1 MHSLHK
7 YIRSIYTLQDLIPEY
22 YWQVTTLT
30 KVIFVIGGVLSGL
43 GKGLVTCSIGKMLQ
57 VRGIEVSAVKCDPYI
72 NVDAGTMNPYI
83 HGEVFVLDDGYE
95 ADMDLGTYERFL
107 GIELNRI
114 NNITSG
120 QVYQTVIQREREGK
134 YLGRCVQIIPHVTDE
149 IKQNIRNIANTTKAD
164 VLLVESGGTVGDIEG
179 LPFLEAF
186 RQMRNEEGKG
196 DTLLVHVTLVPMLSA
211 VGELKTKPTQHSVK
225 ELRAIGLQPD
235 IIVARSEHGELPEAV
250 KEKIALYCSVEP
262 KAVFS
267 SIDVET
273 IYELPLLLEKQGL
286 GNVIVDYLGWD
297 QIDPVWDKWERM
309 VERFKS
315 PEDVVQIAMCGKYA
329 ELADCYVSVNEAL
342 RHAAAASGCLVQI
355 DWIETEDFEEKLN
368 AIKILDGYDGVLV
381 PGGFGKRGAE
391 GKILAIQY
399 CRNKN
404 IPFLGICYGLQL
416 TIVEFSRNVLGL
428 DSAHSTEC
436 DPYTSFPVI
445 DLLPEQKTVK
455 DYGGTM
461 RLGSHKIILKKNS
474 LASTLYDG
482 QETIFERH
490 RHRWEV
496 TPEYWNDL
504 EEKGLI
510 FSGWSPDQRRKE
522 IVEIPEK
529 YFFFATQFH
538 PEFTS
543 RPWKASPPY
552 YGFIKAAYDKKLGKP
567 HPEFY

>member
-1 MHSLHK
+1 LAK
-7 YIRSIYTLQDLIPEY
+7 I
-22 YWQVTTLT
+22 
-30 KVIFVIGGVLSGL
+30 IFVIGGVLSGL

-57 VRGIEVSAVKCDPYI
+57 VRGLEVSAVKCDPYI

-107 GIELNRI
+107 GIELNEI

-120 QVYQTVIQREREGK
+120 QVYQTVIQRERKGK

-149 IKQNIRNIANTTKAD
+149 IKQSIRNVADTTQAD
-164 VLLVESGGTVGDIEG
+164 VLLVESGGTAGDIEG

-186 RQMRNEEGKG
+186 RQMRNEENRG
-196 DTLLVHVTLVPMLSA
+196 DTLLVHVTLVPMLKA

-235 IIVARSEHGELPEAV
+235 IIVARSEHGELPQET
-250 KEKIALYCSVEP
+250 KNKIALYCSVEQ

-267 SIDVET
+267 SVNVDT
-273 IYELPLLLEKQGL
+273 LYELPFLLEKQGM
-286 GNVIVDYLGWD
+286 GNVIMEYLGLN
-297 QIDPVWDKWERM
+297 QVDPNWLEWEKM
-309 VERFKS
+309 VEKFKI
-315 PEDVVQIAMCGKYA
+315 PEDVVRIAMCGKYA

-342 RHAAAASGCLVQI
+342 RHAAASSGCLVKI
-355 DWIETEDFEEKLN
+355 EWIETEEFEENLDSIKKL
-368 AIKILDGYDGVLV
+368 DEYDGVLV
-381 PGGFGKRGAE
+381 PGGFGRRGAE

-399 CRNKN
+399 CRNNN

-416 TIVEFSRNVLGL
+416 TIVEFSRHVLGL
-428 DSAHSTEC
+428 KSAHSTEC
-436 DPYTSFPVI
+436 DPNTSDPVI
-445 DLLPEQKTVK
+445 DLLPEQKKIK

-461 RLGSHKIILKKNS
+461 RLGSHEIILEKKS
-474 LASTLYDG
+474 IASKLYG
-482 QETIFERH
+482 GRENIFERH

-496 TPEYWNDL
+496 NPNYWKAL
-504 EEKGLI
+504 ENAGLV
-510 FSGWSPDQRRKE
+510 FSGWSLDERRKE
-522 IVEIPEK
+522 VIELPEN

-538 PEFTS
+538 PEFKS
-543 RPWKASPPY
+543 RPWKPSPPY

-567 HPEFY
+567 YPEF